1 MMLNIFLAINFK
13 LDYNNIQLDKLI
25 YVWKGIKIYMRL
37 KLFDKRYNRNKD
49 FLYWHVDI
57 CTDEHFVEDKL
68 HDFHCQKKNIVNCF
82 KIFSICN
89 FTMDVAIAKND
100 TYESFEAEL
109 RKNVPGITH
118 ITALPITSIIK

>member
-1 MMLNIFLAINFK
+1 MLNIFLAINFK

-25 YVWKGIKIYMRL
+25 YIWKGIKIYMRL

-118 ITALPITSIIK
+118 INALPMTSIIK

>member
-1 MMLNIFLAINFK
+1 MLNIFLAINFK

-25 YVWKGIKIYMRL
+25 YIWKGIKIYMRL

-89 FTMDVAIAKND
+89 FTMDVAIAKNE

-118 ITALPITSIIK
+118 IKALPITSIIK

>member
-1 MMLNIFLAINFK
+1 MLNIFLAINFK

-25 YVWKGIKIYMRL
+25 YIWKGIKIYMRL
-37 KLFDKRYNRNKD
+37 KLFDKRYNRNKN

-109 RKNVPGITH
+109 RRNVPGITH
-118 ITALPITSIIK
+118 INALPITSIIK

>member
-1 MMLNIFLAINFK
+1 
-13 LDYNNIQLDKLI
+13 
-25 YVWKGIKIYMRL
+25 MRL

-57 CTDEHFVEDKL
+57 CSDEYFVEDKL

-100 TYESFEAEL
+100 TYENFEAEL

>member
-1 MMLNIFLAINFK
+1 
-13 LDYNNIQLDKLI
+13 
-25 YVWKGIKIYMRL
+25 MRL

-100 TYESFEAEL
+100 TYENFEAEL
-109 RKNVPGITH
+109 RKKRTRHNPYKCIANYQYH
-118 ITALPITSIIK
+118 QII

>member
-1 MMLNIFLAINFK
+1 MLNIFLAINFK

-25 YVWKGIKIYMRL
+25 YIWKGIKIYMRL

-109 RKNVPGITH
+109 RKNVSSITH
-118 ITALPITSIIK
+118 INALPITSIIK

>member
-25 YVWKGIKIYMRL
+25 YIWKGIKIYMRL

-89 FTMDVAIAKND
+89 FTMDVAIAKNE

-118 ITALPITSIIK
+118 ITALPITGIIK

>member
-1 MMLNIFLAINFK
+1 MLNIFLAINFK

-25 YVWKGIKIYMRL
+25 YIWKGIKIYMRL

-109 RKNVPGITH
+109 RRNVPGITH
-118 ITALPITSIIK
+118 INALPITSIIK

>member
-25 YVWKGIKIYMRL
+25 YIWKGIKIYMRL

>member
-1 MMLNIFLAINFK
+1 MMLNVFLAINLK

-25 YVWKGIKIYMRL
+25 YIWKGIKIYMRL

-118 ITALPITSIIK
+118 INALPITSIIK

>member
-1 MMLNIFLAINFK
+1 MVLNIFLAINFK

>member
-25 YVWKGIKIYMRL
+25 YIWKGIKIYMRL

-109 RKNVPGITH
+109 RRNVPGITH